1 MLVAIVASAVIV
13 IAPVTAIVPLIAI
26 VPVII
31 VLAHDAVVLAVRSD
45 DAPGR

>member
-13 IAPVTAIVPLIAI
+13 IAPVTAI